1 RLPDRS
7 ARTPKSRGRLARGQP
22 RRVAVSP
29 LAHNPFGQNGIQLAA
44 VEIAKAIA
52 TGFAT
57 ELSDHIISLDLL
69 GASIA
74 KHYVA
79 PRPQCPSCGRKK
91 LRDPR
96 RRPVPIELGGGS
108 KLIMTSGGYSTV

>member
-1 RLPDRS
+1 MLDRGG
-7 ARTPKSRGRLARGQP
+7 A

-29 LAHNPFGQNGIQLAA
+29 LARHTLGQSGIGLAA

-52 TGFAT
+52 TGFRT
-57 ELSDHIISLDLL
+57 ELRDHIVSLDLA
-69 GASIA
+69 GATIA

-79 PRPQCPSCGRKK
+79 ARPQCPSCGAKK

-96 RRPVPIELGGGS
+96 RAPVPVRLVAGG
-108 KLIMTSGGYSTV
+108 KLVMTSGAPRSRATASM